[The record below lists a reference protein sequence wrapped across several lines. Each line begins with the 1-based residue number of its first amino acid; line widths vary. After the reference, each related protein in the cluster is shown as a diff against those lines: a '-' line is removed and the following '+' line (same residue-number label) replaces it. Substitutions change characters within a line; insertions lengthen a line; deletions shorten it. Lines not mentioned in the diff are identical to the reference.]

1 MACLV
6 DLMEVETNNSESDQ
20 AFHDDRGPS
29 YDDEDIVYNEDTEVS
44 SYLPV
49 PEHELKENDNF

>member
-6 DLMEVETNNSESDQ
+6 DLMAVETNNSESDQ

-44 SYLPV
+44 SSYLPV
-49 PEHELKENDNF
+49 PEH